1 MTEQPKRKSY
11 TRINEMLM
19 RAAGNIMVTVH
30 GQPWTCRVAINA
42 GLELLLA
49 GLEHLKDHGIDRTAI
64 MEFVEL
70 ALNTQG
76 DIDDMTKGGK
86 HEALL
91 RMAMQMINGRINTRS
106 HPGSIDAVI
115 DSVRPEP
122 KKAAH
127 AYDPK
132 MN

>member
-19 RAAGNIMVTVH
+19 QAAGNIMVTVH
-30 GQPWTCRVAINA
+30 AQPWSCRVAINA

-49 GLEHLKDHGIDRTAI
+49 GLEHLKDHGIDRAAI

-70 ALNTQG
+70 ALNTPG

-86 HEALL
+86 HERLL
-91 RMAMQMINGRINTRS
+91 RMAMQMINGRIVTHR
-106 HPGSIDAVI
+106 GSIDAVI
-115 DSVRPEP
+115 DGVKPEP
-122 KKAAH
+122 KKTQL